1 MVVWETVLFE
11 DGLGSEG
18 ERHREDPWRRERQ
31 IMVRVFNFYC
41 WVGRVTRNNRI
52 IYYPPENPKFL
63 IHIQPNGILK
73 VVRQLTPK

>member
-11 DGLGSEG
+11 DGLGGKG

-41 WVGRVTRNNRI
+41 WVAG
-52 IYYPPENPKFL
+52 YPK
-63 IHIQPNGILK
+63 
-73 VVRQLTPK
+73 